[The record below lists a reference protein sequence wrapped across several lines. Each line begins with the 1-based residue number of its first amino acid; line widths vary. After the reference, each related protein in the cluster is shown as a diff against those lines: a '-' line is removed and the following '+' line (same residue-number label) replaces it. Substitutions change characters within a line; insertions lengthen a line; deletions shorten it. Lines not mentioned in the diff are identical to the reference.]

1 MDEIQE
7 LVEDVVDESVEDY
20 RLTTAEILYRM
31 PDYPNLLQSYLWQ
44 SLDRVPDFPKLNEFL
59 CFWERQL
66 EGTLHSVRIGYVGM
80 MQPSEWDC
88 DDESAIV
95 H

>member
-1 MDEIQE
+1 MDET
-7 LVEDVVDESVEDY
+7 EDTVQDY
-20 RLTTAEILYRM
+20 RLTTAEIIYRM

-59 CFWERQL
+59 CFWEREL
-66 EGTLHSVRIGYVGM
+66 EGTVHSVRIGYVGIIR
-80 MQPSEWDC
+80 PAEWHF
-88 DDESAIV
+88 DDGPLTL